1 MHTTRSGP
9 PLPYAEDHTLA
20 TPIPASARG
29 VRADGADGTDDRK
42 RAARARIFTA
52 GTPIGQHLRIERQV
66 RVAPDRSW
74 YLLNNHQPRW
84 YTQKCWTCGNKHS
97 PPTARAC
104 TYCHAPLGFRRFL
117 MSSQHDD
124 GTAGHQALAERR
136 FVYPTVATPTA
147 MYRYGEELLS
157 IYPWQG
163 ENLLIGEPA
172 PLPAPNLLSIGFQ
185 LCDALSF
192 LHAHGVVLRR
202 LTAGNVMIAPDGTA
216 RLFDLE
222 VDRIEPG
229 PLRRTDDPTRPP
241 VRDLRELALILADW
255 CAIDDDDFRR
265 FLKRVQRGAW
275 HTADAL
281 AAALSQYS
289 HSRRPQATQPRAA
302 AFTDVGLVRPLNED
316 DWAWR
321 RLSAR
326 LEVYAVA
333 DGMGGHEAGD
343 VASQLV
349 TRTMVRTLERRLGSA
364 EDPADRAVPTPS
376 ELEHAMQEAFQA
388 ANTAVW
394 TLAGGR
400 AEHMGTTMVAALVVR
415 PLLGSGAP
423 GEDPELTSSYALV
436 ANVGDSRAYRLRG
449 ESLSPLTEDHSM
461 VAAMVAAGKI
471 TPAEARVHPK
481 ANVLIN
487 FLGMHQQVEAD
498 VFQVDLQ
505 RGDRLVLCTDGVWG
519 EATDEGIGSALLA
532 EPDPR
537 RAVYRLLRV
546 ANDAGGRDN
555 MTAILV
561 DP

>member
-1 MHTTRSGP
+1 
-9 PLPYAEDHTLA
+9 
-20 TPIPASARG
+20 
-29 VRADGADGTDDRK
+29 
-42 RAARARIFTA
+42 
-52 GTPIGQHLRIERQV
+52 
-66 RVAPDRSW
+66 
-74 YLLNNHQPRW
+74 
-84 YTQKCWTCGNKHS
+84 
-97 PPTARAC
+97 
-104 TYCHAPLGFRRFL
+104 
-117 MSSQHDD
+117 
-124 GTAGHQALAERR
+124 
-136 FVYPTVATPTA
+136 
-147 MYRYGEELLS
+147 
-157 IYPWQG
+157 
-163 ENLLIGEPA
+163 
-172 PLPAPNLLSIGFQ
+172 
-185 LCDALSF
+185 
-192 LHAHGVVLRR
+192 
-202 LTAGNVMIAPDGTA
+202 MIAPDGTA

-222 VDRIEPG
+222 VDRIEAG

-265 FLKRVQRGAW
+265 FLKKVQRGAW

-289 HSRRPQATQPRAA
+289 HSRRPQATQPRAS

-316 DWAWR
+316 DWSWR

-326 LEVYAVA
+326 LEIYAVA

-364 EDPADRAVPTPS
+364 EDPPDRPVPTPA
-376 ELEHAMQEAFQA
+376 ELEHALQEAFQA

-400 AEHMGTTMVAALVVR
+400 AEHMGTTMVAALVIR
-415 PLLGSGAP
+415 PPPSD
-423 GEDPELTSSYALV
+423 GEPTPSYALV
-436 ANVGDSRAYRLRG
+436 ANVGDSRAYRLRN
-449 ESLSPLTEDHSM
+449 EALTALTEDHSM

-471 TPAEARVHPK
+471 TAAEARTHPK

-519 EATDEGIGSALLA
+519 EATDAGIAQALLSEA
-532 EPDPR
+532 DPR

-546 ANDAGGRDN
+546 ANDAGGKDN